1 MTASLVFIALF
12 LGAATASVA
21 QTHGATDITL
31 SRLSVVPAQAAKGD
45 SVTWSVSVQN
55 NGHTPASV
63 VVTFFDGGAPVAD
76 NSANPADVRGGA
88 TVIVQLS
95 FTTVAEAPH
104 CYSAQAPGSAPV
116 GRCESGGHI
125 LGGTNLPLGGQA
137 LAASLGVVSVAIA
150 AALLLAVL
158 RRRQKS

>member
-45 SVTWSVSVQN
+45 SVTGSVSVQN
-55 NGHTPASV
+55 NGHTPTSV

-125 LGGTNLPLGGQA
+125 LGGINLPLGGQA